1 MTSYDE
7 DIKPLFRIE
16 DRAAME
22 YLFDLWSYTDV
33 QKEAVGIL
41 ERLEDGTMPCD
52 VTWDALKVGLFRE
65 WIAEGCS
72 P

>member
-1 MTSYDE
+1 
-7 DIKPLFRIE
+7 
-16 DRAAME
+16 ME

-52 VTWDALKVGLFRE
+52 GA
-65 WIAEGCS
+65 
-72 P
+72 